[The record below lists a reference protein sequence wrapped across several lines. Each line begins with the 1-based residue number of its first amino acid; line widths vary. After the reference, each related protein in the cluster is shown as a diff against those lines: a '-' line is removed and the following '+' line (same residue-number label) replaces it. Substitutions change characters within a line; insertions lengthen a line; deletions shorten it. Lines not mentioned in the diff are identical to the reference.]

1 MPLPKLSL
9 RWVLVTTFVCQTCL
23 AVGLTAYI
31 TLSNSRRDI
40 EELSTQLQTTNGER
54 IKQRLQEYLSLPV
67 KINEINVQAVQRG
80 ILDLDNFDQ
89 TLAYFRAQMENLPFG
104 YISFTNVKGEFIGV
118 ERLDDGQLTINRL
131 EKKTGLHKLRVLDTQ
146 NRLIKTVPYQ
156 PLQESWYKEAIEA
169 RQTVWSSV
177 YQWNDKPE
185 VLSLAI
191 MTPLYDRKGNL
202 RGIIGIDLILSQIN
216 QYLQSM
222 QTTANGRIFILDRSG
237 MVIACSGGDAK
248 GLRTPW
254 YNSPDPLVR
263 SSGNFLQ
270 SQYPDWGVVRA
281 PQQLSFWENGAQYF
295 VRVLPYRD
303 QYGLD
308 WLVVMAVPESD
319 FSGTVHQSFQH
330 TLILLSLITLVSLGT
345 GVALSRWIARPIQLL
360 NEDAQHIAQDP
371 ELSYMEWQV
380 DQQVESS
387 PIWELNGLA
396 TSFYQMANRLQE
408 VLDKLHR
415 QAYFDPI
422 TGAGNHNFLRK
433 RIHDCL
439 VQKQEFVLLYLDL
452 DRFKSLQYAFG
463 HQTSETLVVE
473 IFRRLQ
479 QCTSPKDTVARIGIG
494 EFAVLFCELGD
505 RQVAAKKA
513 EEIHQS
519 INAPFHIN
527 GSVISSTSSIGVVS
541 SHMGDHTPESY
552 LDAADTAMH
561 YAKLWGKGRTVFFNA
576 GMQTLVTEK
585 LQLESD
591 LKQAIA
597 ESQLHLNYQPIVNI
611 HTGEV
616 VSFEALV
623 RWRHP
628 RRGMMPPTKFISIA
642 EETGLIIPLG
652 RWVMTSA
659 CAQIRRLHNHHAQ
672 KFPLSIGVNL
682 SEVQLRYP
690 RLLLEV
696 DALVQQIPAGSL
708 KLELTETCLMEN
720 TEMTQTLLEELKAR
734 SIQLLIDDFGTGY
747 SSLSYLQRLP
757 VDTLKIDRSFV
768 TGIEVNPRHLDIT
781 RAVITLAHSL
791 GMDVVA
797 EGLET
802 REQVEILQ
810 GLGCEYG
817 QGYLFAKPLEE
828 QDVIPYL
835 ENYRADWL

>member
-1 MPLPKLSL
+1 MPVPRFSL
-9 RWVLVTTFVCQTCL
+9 RWVLVTTFLLQTGL
-23 AVGLTAYI
+23 ALSLTAYI
-31 TLSNSRRDI
+31 TLRNSRQDI
-40 EELSTQLQTTNGER
+40 QELSEQLQNISSER

-67 KINEINVQAVQRG
+67 KINQINVDAVRQG
-80 ILDLDNFDQ
+80 ILDIDDFDQ
-89 TLAYFRAQMENLPFG
+89 TLAYFRNQMENLPFG
-104 YISFTNVKGEFIGV
+104 YISFGNPAGEFIGV
-118 ERLDDGQLTINRL
+118 ERLDDGQLLANRV
-131 EKKTGLHKLRVLDTQ
+131 EKKTGIGKLRVFDAQ
-146 NRLIKTVPYQ
+146 NRLLRTLDYDPR
-156 PLQESWYKEAIEA
+156 KEAWYPEA
-169 RQTVWSSV
+169 IKAGKTIWSSV

-185 VLSLAI
+185 VLSVAI
-191 MTPLYDRKGNL
+191 ITPLYDGKGKL
-202 RGIIGIDLILSQIN
+202 KGIIGIDLILTQIN
-216 QYLQSM
+216 QYLQTI

-237 MVIACSGGDAK
+237 MVLASSKPESGG
-248 GLRTPW
+248 LRISW
-254 YNSPDPLVR
+254 KNSPDGLIR
-263 SSGNFLQ
+263 SSGKFLQ
-270 SQYPDWGVVRA
+270 SYYPSLGSVKESELLTYWDQGQRYLVKV
-281 PQQLSFWENGAQYF
+281 S
-295 VRVLPYRD
+295 PYQD
-303 QYGLD
+303 NYGLD

-319 FSGTVHQSFQH
+319 FTESLDNSFQQ
-330 TLILLSLITLVSLGT
+330 TLVLLASIALVSLGT
-345 GVALSRWIARPIQLL
+345 GLVLARWIARPIQLL
-360 NEDAQHIAQDP
+360 NEDAQNIAQDP
-371 ELSYMEWQV
+371 EVVHGDWQMERNM
-380 DQQVESS
+380 ERSA
-387 PIWELNGLA
+387 IWELNGLT
-396 TSFYQMANRLQE
+396 TSFYQMATRLQE

-439 VQKQEFVLLYLDL
+439 LQQQDFILLYLDL

-463 HQTSETLVVE
+463 HQTSETLVLE
-473 IFRRLQ
+473 IFRRIQ

-505 RQVAAKKA
+505 RQAAAIKA

-519 INAPFHIN
+519 IDAPFHIN
-527 GSVISSTSSIGVVS
+527 GSIISSTSSIGVVS
-541 SHMGDHTPESY
+541 SHMGDNTPESY

-561 YAKLWGKGRTVFFNA
+561 YAKLWGKGRTVFYNA
-576 GMQTLVTEK
+576 GMQTLVTER

-591 LKQAIA
+591 LKLAIA

-652 RWVMTSA
+652 RWVMITA
-659 CAQIRRLHNHHAQ
+659 CTQIRRLYNHLPRS
-672 KFPLSIGVNL
+672 FPLSIGVNI

-690 RLLLEV
+690 RLLMEV
-696 DALVQQIPAGSL
+696 DELIKEIPQGSL

-720 TEMTQTLLEELKAR
+720 TEMMQTLLEEFKSR

-757 VDTLKIDRSFV
+757 VDTLKIDRSFI

-835 ENYRADWL
+835 ENYHPEWL